1 MQIKFTEITVKVNLI
16 PEKDRKHE
24 NMLATAFLT
33 FKDAGGGYFTISGFT
48 VWKSKEYA
56 GLNVTLPG
64 NKKFQYM
71 QLEPG
76 LWKKIKIEIMNAYE
90 YKIIPIVG

>member
-33 FKDAGGGYFTISGFT
+33 FKDAGGGYFTIPGFT
-48 VWKSKEYA
+48 VWKSRDYL
-56 GLNVTLPG
+56 GLNVTEPQKPG
-64 NKKFQYM
+64 FKHVLF
-71 QLEPG
+71 ESG
-76 LWKKIKIEIMNAYE
+76 LWKKIKKEIIDAYQNE
-90 YKIIPIVG
+90 EIPVIN